1 MQLIADSLVIATTLS
16 SSIKVEVVVAVV
28 AGDSRARRKD
38 HCRRGSVRKDQ
49 HRVVLGLPEP
59 RQQVAV
65 LVITVAQPHF
75 DC

>member
-1 MQLIADSLVIATTLS
+1 MQLIADSLAIATTLS
-16 SSIKVEVVVAVV
+16 SSIKVEVVV
-28 AGDSRARRKD
+28 GDSRARRKD

-49 HRVVLGLPEP
+49 HRVVLGLPEL